1 VKLELAGITKSFGS
15 LLANDHVDLVVE
27 EGQVHSLLG
36 ENGAGKTTLM
46 NILFGLLHADSGE
59 IRIDGQPVRFADP
72 GEAVRRGIGMVHQ
85 HFMLVPVFSVA
96 ENIVLGFEPTKRFG
110 FLDRRRA
117 RSEIRRLS
125 HEFGLD
131 VDPDA
136 RVEDLPVGAQQ
147 RVEILKALM
156 RDAQLLI
163 LDEPTAVLTPQET
176 EGLFKVI
183 RSLASS
189 GRSVLFITH
198 KLKEVLAVA
207 DSITVMRLG
216 RVVGN
221 TTPDKASEAE
231 LASMMVGRDVEL
243 VVSKEPA
250 KPGAPVLEVAGLT
263 VVDDRGVRVV
273 DHVSLEVRAGEILA
287 VAGVQGNGQ
296 TELAEAI
303 TGLGQTGR
311 VSGSVRLGG
320 RDITGATPR
329 QALRAGIANVPEDRQ
344 VDGLVLSMTIADNLV
359 LDLYDQPPYARHG
372 ARDLAKV
379 HSDGERKVKEFDIRA
394 SSVDDPVSALSG
406 GNQQK
411 VIVAR
416 ELSRPIKLLVAS
428 QPTRGLDVGSIEY
441 VHRRIVAE
449 RDKGAA
455 VLVISSELDEV
466 FALGDRIAV
475 MYRGKVVGVV
485 PPTASREQV
494 GLMMAGVPPSEV
506 EAAVAG
512 SNGAG
517 RQQDN
522 DAPGAGGAQ
531 ERAGTPGAGGARE
544 GR

>member
-1 VKLELAGITKSFGS
+1 MRLELSGITKSFGH

-27 EGQVHSLLG
+27 QGEVHCLLG

-59 IRIDGQPVRFADP
+59 VRIDGRPVRFADP
-72 GEAVRRGIGMVHQ
+72 GDAVRRGIGMVHQ
-85 HFMLVPVFSVA
+85 HFMLIPVFSVA
-96 ENIVLGFEPTKRFG
+96 ENIVLGFEPLKRLG

-117 RSEIRRLS
+117 RADIRRVS
-125 HEFGLD
+125 EEFGLE

-136 RVEDLPVGAQQ
+136 LVEDLPVGAQQ

-176 EGLFKVI
+176 QGLFRVI

-207 DSITVMRLG
+207 DRITVMRSG
-216 RVVGN
+216 RVVGSTGPAG
-221 TTPDKASEAE
+221 TTEAE

-243 VVSKEPA
+243 VVKKEVA
-250 KPGAPVLEVAGLT
+250 KPGPVVLEVSDLS
-263 VVDDRGVRVV
+263 VVDDRGVTVV
-273 DHVSLEVRAGEILA
+273 DHASFEVRSGEILA

-303 TGLGQTGR
+303 TGLAER
-311 VSGSVRLGG
+311 AHLSGSVRLGG

-329 QALRAGIANVPEDRQ
+329 RALKAGIANVPEDRQ
-344 VDGLVLSMTIADNLV
+344 TDGLVLSMSIADNLV
-359 LDLYDQPPYARHG
+359 LDVYNQAPYARHG
-372 ARDLAKV
+372 ARDLARAR
-379 HSDGERKVKEFDIRA
+379 SDGQAKLKEFDIRA
-394 SSVDDPVSALSG
+394 ASVDDPVSALSG

-455 VLVISSELDEV
+455 VLLVSSELDEV

-475 MYRGKVVGVV
+475 MYRGRIVGIV
-485 PPTASREQV
+485 PPSVSREKV
-494 GLMMAGVPPSEV
+494 GLMMAGVSEPEV
-506 EAAVAG
+506 EGAV
-512 SNGAG
+512 
-517 RQQDN
+517 R
-522 DAPGAGGAQ
+522 PL
-531 ERAGTPGAGGARE
+531 
-544 GR
+544 